1 MTGRSK
7 RYPLDFKA
15 KLALD
20 AMRGEK
26 TITQLA
32 AKQVVR
38 QTMINAW
45 KVRRTAI

>member
-1 MTGRSK
+1 MAGRRK
-7 RYPLDFKA
+7 RYPVDFKA
-15 KLALD
+15 KVALD
-20 AMRGEK
+20 AMRGEQ

-32 AKQVVR
+32 AKHGVR

>member
-1 MTGRSK
+1 MTGRRK
-7 RYPLDFKA
+7 RHPADFKA
-15 KLALD
+15 KAALD
-20 AMRGEK
+20 VMRGEQ

-32 AKQVVR
+32 AKHGMR